1 MILSVKNLHISLR
14 TWGKKISA
22 LQGVEFHLKKGEILG
37 IVGESGCGKSMT
49 AKAIMGLLPLHAATV
64 EQGEIIYLGK
74 DLLSFSEAEMRSVRG
89 REIAMVFQDPMT
101 SLNPTKRVGNQIT
114 EGLLLHHPHLKKRE
128 AEARAINL
136 LSSVGIAQPELRF
149 RAYPH
154 TLSGGM
160 RQRAMI
166 ALAMAC
172 DPKILLADEPT
183 TALDVTVQAQIL
195 ELLKEIARTRN
206 TSIILITH
214 DLSVVARLCDR
225 VLVMYAGKIVEEAE
239 VEELFCNPSHPYTK
253 KLLQSIPRIDS
264 PRGTP
269 LYPIKGRPPL
279 MQQCFNSCPFAPRCE
294 DARPICHEK
303 MPPKIELKY
312 NHFVSCWKCNNE

>member
-1 MILSVKNLHISLR
+1 MTLSIKNLYVSLR

-22 LQGVEFHLKKGEILG
+22 LQGVEFDLKEGEILG
-37 IVGESGCGKSMT
+37 IVGESGCGKSIT
-49 AKAIMGLLPLHAATV
+49 AKTIMRLLPSHAAAV
-64 EQGEIIYLGK
+64 EQGKILYHGK
-74 DLLSFSEAEMRSVRG
+74 DLLSLPESEMRSVRG
-89 REIAMVFQDPMT
+89 REIAMIFQDPMT
-101 SLNPTKRVGNQIT
+101 SLNPTKRIGSQII
-114 EGLLLHHPHLKKRE
+114 EGLLLHHPHLGKKE
-128 AEARAINL
+128 AEVKAINL

-195 ELLKEIARTRN
+195 ELLKEIARTRK

-225 VLVMYAGKIVEEAE
+225 VLVMYAGKIVEEAD
-239 VEELFCNPSHPYTK
+239 VEELFRSPSHPYTQ

-269 LYPIKGRPPL
+269 LHPIKGRPPL
-279 MQQCFNSCPFAPRCE
+279 MQQRFSSCPFAPRCE
-294 DARPICHEK
+294 KAIEKCHEQE
-303 MPPKIELKY
+303 PPKIEVKS
-312 NHFVSCWKCNNE
+312 NHFVSCWKFE

>member
-1 MILSVKNLHISLR
+1 MTLSVKNLHVSLR
-14 TWGKKISA
+14 TWGKKVTA
-22 LQGVEFHLKKGEILG
+22 LQGVEFDLKEGEILG

-49 AKAIMGLLPLHAATV
+49 AKTIMRLLPPHAANI
-64 EQGEIIYLGK
+64 EHGQILYLGR
-74 DLLSFSEAEMRSVRG
+74 DLLSLPESEMRRVRG
-89 REIAMVFQDPMT
+89 REIGMIFQDPMT
-101 SLNPTKRVGNQIT
+101 SLNPTKRIGPQII
-114 EGLLLHHPHLKKRE
+114 EGLLLHHPHLKKHE
-128 AEARAINL
+128 AEAKAINL
-136 LSSVGIAQPELRF
+136 LGSVGIAQPEIRF

-172 DPKILLADEPT
+172 DPKILIADEPT

-195 ELLKEIARTRN
+195 ELLKEIARTRK

-225 VLVMYAGKIVEEAE
+225 VLVMYAGKIVEEAD
-239 VEELFCNPSHPYTK
+239 VEELFCSPKHPYTQ

-264 PRGTP
+264 PRGAP
-269 LYPIKGRPPL
+269 LHPIKGRPPF
-279 MQQCFNSCPFAPRCE
+279 MQQCFTSCPFAPRCE
-294 DARPICHEK
+294 DALKKCYEQEPQ
-303 MPPKIELKY
+303 KIEVKN
-312 NHFVSCWKCNNE
+312 NHFVSCWKFE